1 MCTTMPVIGSPNVH
15 ARNHRVLRSFRAT
28 PRKIAHLMIRCRT
41 GDPLLFR
48 MTRNSRLM
56 LSIRLP
62 LSVGG
67 SKAYTLP
74 RVGRRFRQ
82 PLVYQYLVHVL
93 PMLVYYLADEPPAG
107 GPPRHGRAPPPPYS
121 RLLRLDR
128 GCAPCRRTSPS
139 RRSRLLFV
147 KRRCAKAP
155 ENPPRGS

>member
-1 MCTTMPVIGSPNVH
+1 MEIKPIAKLLLVKTQ
-15 ARNHRVLRSFRAT
+15 A
-28 PRKIAHLMIRCRT
+28 RKIAHLMIRCRT

-56 LSIRLP
+56 LSIRRP

-107 GPPRHGRAPPPPYS
+107 GPPRHGRAPPPPLFAPLTIGPGVRALQANFAFTAFS
-121 RLLRLDR
+121 APLCQAALRE
-128 GCAPCRRTSPS
+128 GA
-139 RRSRLLFV
+139 
-147 KRRCAKAP
+147 
-155 ENPPRGS
+155 